1 MHKYTVRVKKPENK
15 IFKFFD
21 PSRVFQR
28 ARACRNIRFGS
39 KNRKAKSSSC
49 LTRPGPATAL
59 QTREINPPCQRCPG
73 VYYAHRFDL
82 FRLKY
87 STPEAHAKFKLG
99 VETLQDALATNGFR
113 PKSTD
118 LLITV
123 PGFAVDE
130 FWVAPWMLSF
140 DPNVSV
146 KGGPSKKRL
155 LCFGLVC

>member
-1 MHKYTVRVKKPENK
+1 
-15 IFKFFD
+15 
-21 PSRVFQR
+21 
-28 ARACRNIRFGS
+28 
-39 KNRKAKSSSC
+39 
-49 LTRPGPATAL
+49 
-59 QTREINPPCQRCPG
+59 
-73 VYYAHRFDL
+73 
-82 FRLKY
+82 LKY
-87 STPEAHAKFKLG
+87 STPEAQAKFKLG

-113 PKSTD
+113 SKSTD